1 MHMIYEMRYSY
12 FGRSGWKSAA
22 STDKEQLFDEARL
35 DTRHYFLEK
44 IALRSLADQSDRDFG
59 LIVLSSEDLPERHKA
74 RLQQVCG
81 DMLGDRAHVIF
92 RAPDS
97 AGACFQ
103 RYRKATFTADPW
115 TAQIVLDD
123 DDAVSAD
130 FTARLRAEA
139 LAAKQLR
146 APGEEYCFLSHAR
159 GVTAVL
165 RDGTMSLRHR
175 VNAATNLGLACVA
188 PTGSRRQPFGI
199 AHKKILERRPVR
211 VIYSRAPAYIRAVH
225 DSNDSRAQYSDDIV
239 QPEDMARMHE
249 AFPLLKDLIADWP
262 LAEAET
268 PVENAA

>member
-12 FGRSGWKSAA
+12 FGRSGWRSAA
-22 STDKEQLFDEARL
+22 STDKEKLFDEARL

-44 IALRSLADQSDRDFG
+44 IALRSLADQTDPDFG
-59 LIVLSSEDLPERHKA
+59 LIVLSAEDLPDRHKS

-81 DMLGDRAHVIF
+81 DLLGDRAHVIF

-97 AGACFQ
+97 AGTCFN
-103 RYRKATFTADPW
+103 RYRKEAFSSEPW

-139 LAAKQLR
+139 QAAKQLR
-146 APGEEYCFLSHAR
+146 APGEDYCFLSHAR
-159 GVTAVL
+159 GISAVF
-165 RDGTMSLRHR
+165 RNGQVSLRHR
-175 VNAATNLGLACVA
+175 INAATNLGLACVA
-188 PTGSRRQPFGI
+188 PTASRRQPFGI

-225 DSNDSRAQYSDDIV
+225 DTNDSRAQYSDDIV
-239 QPEDMARMHE
+239 QADEMPKMHA
-249 AFPLLKDLIADWP
+249 AFPLLQDLIAKWP
-262 LAEAET
+262 LADDVT
-268 PVENAA
+268 RVIKAA

>member
-12 FGRSGWKSAA
+12 FGRSGWKSAVA
-22 STDKEQLFDEARL
+22 TDKEQLFDEARL

-59 LIVLSSEDLPERHKA
+59 LIVLSAEDLPERHKS

-81 DMLGDRAHVIF
+81 DMLGERAHVIF

-103 RYRKATFTADPW
+103 RYRKATFTSDPW

-123 DDAVSAD
+123 DDAVSVD

-146 APGEEYCFLSHAR
+146 APGEDYCFVSHAR

-188 PTGSRRQPFGI
+188 PTASRRQPFGI

-225 DSNDSRAQYSDDIV
+225 DSNDSKAQYSDAV
-239 QPEDMARMHE
+239 VKAEDMARLHE
-249 AFPLLKDLIADWP
+249 AFPLLQDLMVDWP
-262 LAEAET
+262 LADDATRVEA
-268 PVENAA
+268 AA